1 MGGEPGR
8 RAARIV
14 FARSGGR
21 CAMPDCRRPLVL
33 DKTDEGDPEALI
45 GVLAHIAG
53 LNPGSARYDSTMSGD
68 ERNSEDNLLAVCSSC
83 HAKIDA
89 QDSMH
94 TAEKLLKIK
103 QGHTVWISGAVK
115 NNMHEITFPELEEVI
130 SRVAALRVELGEPHA
145 IEPAIKLHNKI
156 AKNELS
162 PWASDMI
169 SAGLTQDRLVAA
181 CINESSDATLA
192 SRLKAGMVRKYEQLK
207 KEGLDGDELFDSMWK
222 LSGKGSGIKQSA
234 AGLAVLVYFFEAC
247 EVFEK

>member
-1 MGGEPGR
+1 
-8 RAARIV
+8 
-14 FARSGGR
+14 
-21 CAMPDCRRPLVL
+21 MPDCRRPLVL

-53 LNPGSARYDSTMSGD
+53 LNPGSARYDSTMSDD
-68 ERNSEDNLLAVCSSC
+68 ERNSADNLLAVCSSC
-83 HAKIDA
+83 HVKIDA
-89 QDSMH
+89 QDSKY
-94 TAEKLLKIK
+94 TAERLRKIK
-103 QGHTVWISGAVK
+103 QDHTVWISDAVK
-115 NNMHEITFPELEEVI
+115 KNMHEITFPELEGVI
-130 SRVAALRVELGEPHA
+130 SRVATLRAELGESHA

-156 AKNELS
+156 AKNRLS

-169 SAGLTQDRLVAA
+169 SAGLTQVKLVAA

-192 SRLKAGMVRKYEQLK
+192 NRLKAGMVHKYEQLR
-207 KEGLDGDELFDSMWK
+207 KEGLDGDELFDAMWK